1 MPGTYVNYIV
11 VIKSITKFGIM
22 RWSNSKVQIR
32 HLEMPIISVK
42 DNENNRWMKKKTK
55 KQNKKQKQKQKAKQ
69 TNKGG
74 KDQGW
79 DRI

>member
-1 MPGTYVNYIV
+1 M
-11 VIKSITKFGIM
+11 
-22 RWSNSKVQIR
+22 QIR

-42 DNENNRWMKKKTK
+42 DNENNRWMKKKQK